1 VPIKLFSRF
10 GATNNSDPSD
20 NKVSDASDEEVLATP
35 DELSDTPDTSD
46 EAYIENTTPSS
57 RPWIGWI
64 WKTAL
69 ALVVVMLLAAGSFL
83 YALDQQFAGRIYP
96 NITIRGVSVG
106 EMSEEQAQAAVQAQH
121 EEFLA
126 HPLTLNYGEH
136 YWTPDLDELGVSLQ
150 VEQAVEQAYSLGRSP
165 NMLTDIR
172 QITAIWQ
179 QGVEIPL
186 RLAIDEQ
193 TLQEYIAARAENIER
208 PAINAQLVMQTTMP
222 VAVPEVSGRQ
232 VLIEETG
239 QEIIAALQTLQP
251 KDVVVRTREILPPL
265 SHGDISEVQREI
277 DALLRESLVL
287 IADEET
293 VVWTPAQIAEMIQV
307 RRNPGT
313 ETAEQPVVEIDHE
326 QLRARINELAD
337 ETATDGTLPRVDWN
351 DGDLQVTE
359 PGEPGQRIDVKQAE
373 TDILAA
379 LPTSDREVK
388 LEFEETAPAINAT
401 NLDELGITELISVGR
416 SDFTGSEQYRIT
428 NIQAGMRQFDGL
440 LVPPGEEFSFNE
452 NVGAINSE
460 NGFVEGYAIVQNR
473 TQLEWG
479 GGICQ
484 DSTTMFRAAFWAG
497 LPITERWGHSFYINW
512 YDRYG
517 YGEYGDGPGM
527 DATIYTGP
535 GGSDLR
541 FLNDTGNWLLIQTH
555 VDVDKT
561 LAEVRIYGTD
571 PGRTV
576 EFEGPVIFNR
586 TPPPP
591 APEFVPNPSIPL
603 GTRYQSDTARGG
615 MSISFT
621 RIIKEDGVEVDR
633 EEFLTVFKPWPNI
646 FEVNPADPIFNPPP
660 PPPPPEEEETEEPQ
674 QEGEQGEKETIEFD
688 PNAPPPPPEG
698 EPPPPPP
705 GGEPPPPPSEGEPP
719 PPPPGGEPPPPPP
732 PPGGEQPPPP
742 PSAEDVPWI
751 ETADPKPPMP

>member
-1 VPIKLFSRF
+1 MPIKLFSRF
-10 GATNNSDPSD
+10 GATSNSDMSD
-20 NKVSDASDEEVLATP
+20 NKVSDASDEVLATS
-35 DELSDTPDTSD
+35 DQLSDTPDTSD
-46 EAYIENTTPSS
+46 DLYIADITPSS
-57 RPWIGWI
+57 RAWIGLL

-69 ALVVVMLLAAGSFL
+69 ALVVVMLLAAGSVL

-106 EMSEEQAQAAVQAQH
+106 EMSEAQAQAAVQAQY

-126 HPLTLNYGEH
+126 RPLTLSYGEQH
-136 YWTPDLDELGVSLQ
+136 WTPDLDELGVSLQ

-172 QITAIWQ
+172 QMAAIWQ
-179 QGVEIPL
+179 QGMEIPL
-186 RLAIDEQ
+186 SLAIDEQ
-193 TLQEYIAARAENIER
+193 TLQEYIATRTEDIAR

-251 KDVVVRTREILPPL
+251 QDVVVRTREILPPL
-265 SHGDISEVQREI
+265 SHGDISELQREI

-307 RRNPGT
+307 RRSTGS
-313 ETAEQPVVEIDHE
+313 EAAKQPVVEIDHE
-326 QLRARINELAD
+326 QLRARLNELAD

-359 PGEPGQRIDVKQAE
+359 PGEPGERIDIKQAE
-373 TDILAA
+373 TNILAA

-388 LEFEETAPAINAT
+388 LEFVETAPAINAT

-416 SDFTGSEQYRIT
+416 SDFTGSAQYRIT
-428 NIQAGMRQFDGL
+428 NIQAGMRQLDDI

-541 FLNDTGNWLLIQTH
+541 FLNDTDNWLLIQTH

-576 EFEGPVIFNR
+576 EFEGPDIFNR

-646 FEVNPADPIFNPPP
+646 FEVNPADPIFNPA
-660 PPPPPEEEETEEPQ
+660 PPPPEEEETEEPQ
-674 QEGEQGEKETIEFD
+674 QEGAPGEKETIEFD
-688 PNAPPPPPEG
+688 PNALPPPPEG
-698 EPPPPPP
+698 EPPP
-705 GGEPPPPPSEGEPP
+705 GAEPPPPPA
-719 PPPPGGEPPPPPP
+719 PGGEQSPPP
-732 PPGGEQPPPP
+732 PPGGEQSPPPPAPGGEQSPPPP
-742 PSAEDVPWI
+742 PAAEDVPWI
-751 ETADPKPPMP
+751 EAEPQPPTP